1 MPKPDFQEF
10 DLWSLRDFDV
20 SMTSDDRRETAI
32 RLRELL
38 GDYYVHLPQKVGA
51 MAINPSRELELLAD
65 DAPLYYNNLAFSSC
79 SESKDDHL
87 ECN

>member
-38 GDYYVHLPQKVGA
+38 G
-51 MAINPSRELELLAD
+51 ELLAV
-65 DAPLYYNNLAFSSC
+65 PLERRHVPLWYQAYLLPRSQSF
-79 SESKDDHL
+79 
-87 ECN
+87 